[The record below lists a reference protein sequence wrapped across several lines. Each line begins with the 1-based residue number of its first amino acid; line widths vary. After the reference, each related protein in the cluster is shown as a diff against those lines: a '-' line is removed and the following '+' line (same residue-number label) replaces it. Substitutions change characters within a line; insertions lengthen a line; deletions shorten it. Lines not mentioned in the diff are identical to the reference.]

1 MKEFEEKD
9 AVRAMRA
16 ALSADTSANIPDD
29 ELLNI
34 LDIIW
39 DWYDENGMLDID
51 AADDDDVDEEAEIAE
66 LVKYVKKVLAKDK
79 ETPVK
84 PDDVEA
90 LVRAEQA
97 YELSLID

>member
-1 MKEFEEKD
+1 
-9 AVRAMRA
+9 MRA
-16 ALSADTSANIPDD
+16 ALSADASANIPDD